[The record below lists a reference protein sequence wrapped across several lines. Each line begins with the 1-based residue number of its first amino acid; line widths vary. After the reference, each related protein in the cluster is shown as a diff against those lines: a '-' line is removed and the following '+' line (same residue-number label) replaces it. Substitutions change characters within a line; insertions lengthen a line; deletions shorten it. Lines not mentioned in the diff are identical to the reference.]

1 MERGKIHLTS
11 LEKKAKQILDELG
24 VNYIEQ
30 YPTRLGFII
39 DFAIPDKKIAIEV
52 DGKHWH
58 KDKNRD
64 KFRDWMLKR
73 AGWKVIRIDEDKI
86 ESLKK
91 YKNII
96 SNA

>member
-1 MERGKIHLTS
+1 MEREKIHLTS
-11 LEKKAKQILDELG
+11 LEKRAKQILDELG

-58 KDKNRD
+58 KDKKRD
-64 KFRDWMLKR
+64 RFRDWMLRR
-73 AGWKVIRIDEDKI
+73 AGWKVIRINEDEIKN
-86 ESLKK
+86 L
-91 YKNII
+91 KNIKLI
-96 SNA
+96 I

>member
-30 YPTRLGFII
+30 YSTRLGFII

-52 DGKHWH
+52 DGKYWH
-58 KDKNRD
+58 KDKKRD
-64 KFRDWMLKR
+64 RFRDWMLRR
-73 AGWKVIRIDEDKI
+73 AGWKVVRIDEHEI
-86 ESLKK
+86 ETL
-91 YKNII
+91 KNIKLI
-96 SNA
+96 T